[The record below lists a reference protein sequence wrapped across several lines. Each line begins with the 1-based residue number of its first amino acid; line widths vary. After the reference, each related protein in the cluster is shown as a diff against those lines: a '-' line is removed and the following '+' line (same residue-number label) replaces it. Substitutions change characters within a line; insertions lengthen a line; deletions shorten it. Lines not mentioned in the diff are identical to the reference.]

1 MPESASV
8 PATADALAR
17 QVTRLAT
24 NSPADRSVLRHSLGK
39 SPKEVALGVHRIVVP
54 FVPDHAPES
63 AERAYYA
70 VAALIASQPRDARA
84 RTGDSR
90 EDSAPP
96 PRDAPDGQRPAAGQ
110 RRRNLG
116 SSLAL
121 AVDKGGN
128 ANSLENHLQLLARQ
142 DLDGLHRHLPR
153 LILQLRGDQVH
164 IDWGVLIRD
173 LTRWAHDPR
182 QVAKEWA
189 QDYYRT
195 SERLTAKKRK
205 NEHATANHETEET
218 PS

>member
-8 PATADALAR
+8 PAKADALAR
-17 QVTRLAT
+17 EVTRLAR

-39 SPKEVALGVHRIVVP
+39 PPKDAALGVHRIVVP

-70 VAALIASQPRDARA
+70 VAALIASQPRDARTG
-84 RTGDSR
+84 TGDSQ
-90 EDSAPP
+90 ETSAPP
-96 PRDAPDGQRPAAGQ
+96 PRDATGGQRAATGQ
-110 RRRNLG
+110 RRQNLG
-116 SSLAL
+116 FSLAH
-121 AVDKGGN
+121 AVDRGGN

-142 DLDGLHRHLPR
+142 DLDGVHRHLPR

-173 LTRWAHDPR
+173 LARWAHDPR

-195 SERLTAKKRK
+195 SERLAARKRK
-205 NEHATANHETEET
+205 NEQATANHKTEET
-218 PS
+218 AS